1 MCYLMKTRTE
11 NGFSEIQKRENFM
24 EKHDK
29 YMAVEA
35 EHAGN
40 EHFFSA
46 DDPRFRLEGF
56 AFRKPGEPF
65 YRLNISE
72 NLPPGVQAYARQSA
86 SGVLCFTTD
95 SKFIKIRARVRVI
108 NNSADIMT
116 YGRIGFDLYRDGKY
130 CGISRLNFDE
140 IGYPEHTYTATL
152 FSDGDGNTHTFRLY
166 FPLYAEV
173 MEFGIA
179 LSENAHCEP
188 APAGAD
194 QRPIVLYGTSIEHGC
209 CASRPGLAMANQ
221 LSRKLGM
228 PLLNFG
234 FSGSGHGEAVVA
246 QELAK
251 IPDPRIYILAYD
263 ANVSPEDLEKTL
275 PEFCRILHEAHPET
289 PILTVSHLRIPNE
302 DPTSEWRTRRTAA
315 HLRTGHTFL
324 DGLSILGDD
333 FGECYTDRVHPN
345 DLGMT
350 LYADALAEK
359 VRSLLAGK

>member
-1 MCYLMKTRTE
+1 MCYLMKNRTE
-11 NGFSEIQKRENFM
+11 NGFSKIKKEDFM

-152 FSDGDGNTHTFRLY
+152 FSDGDGTTHTFRLY

-209 CASRPGLAMANQ
+209 CASRPGLAMANSGPAHLYPRIRRQ
-221 LSRKLGM
+221 RLSGGSRKD
-228 PLLNFG
+228 P
-234 FSGSGHGEAVVA
+234 SG
-246 QELAK
+246 
-251 IPDPRIYILAYD
+251 ILPHSA
-263 ANVSPEDLEKTL
+263 
-275 PEFCRILHEAHPET
+275 
-289 PILTVSHLRIPNE
+289 
-302 DPTSEWRTRRTAA
+302 
-315 HLRTGHTFL
+315 
-324 DGLSILGDD
+324 
-333 FGECYTDRVHPN
+333 
-345 DLGMT
+345 
-350 LYADALAEK
+350 
-359 VRSLLAGK
+359 